1 MKTPKVRMSFFWKKM
16 PHSVSK
22 VPRLSQ
28 LRGVFPK
35 NLLGGRAF
43 LVFFIVFGNDL
54 LFTWTET
61 GKLSLGW
68 RATWKTSEGTT
79 YTMEIASRKKTT
91 LYVGGLDDKVA
102 EELLHVSQCI

>member
-1 MKTPKVRMSFFWKKM
+1 MSFFWKKM

-28 LRGVFPK
+28 PSRRLPK
-35 NLLGGRAF
+35 ESTGRKGLPSLFYSFWKFFCSLGIITF
-43 LVFFIVFGNDL
+43 WL
-54 LFTWTET
+54 
-61 GKLSLGW
+61 LGW